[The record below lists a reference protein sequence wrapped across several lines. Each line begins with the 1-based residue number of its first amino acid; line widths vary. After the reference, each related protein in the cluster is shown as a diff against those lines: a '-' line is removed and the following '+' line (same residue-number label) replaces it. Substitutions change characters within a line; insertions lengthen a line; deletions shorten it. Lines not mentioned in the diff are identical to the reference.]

1 MALRLASLREVVVRT
16 PYDYLATPQRGRAPR
31 RCGGCWS
38 RLAQASGRRS
48 DRGGNRAAPRRQVKL
63 SKKQQEEHMRAA
75 LRPTTESFVGYS
87 PQMQKMTSSQLAQVH
102 CCRRWAP

>member
-1 MALRLASLREVVVRT
+1 M
-16 PYDYLATPQRGRAPR
+16 
-31 RCGGCWS
+31 
-38 RLAQASGRRS
+38 
-48 DRGGNRAAPRRQVKL
+48 KL